1 MEKKVLVKL
10 DNVSKK
16 FDKKYIIKNLSLDI
30 YEGEFLTLLGASGC
44 GKTTILRL
52 ISGLEQVTEGKI
64 YIDEVDVTNL
74 DPTKR
79 EVNTIFQN
87 FALFPHMTVKDNISF
102 GLKMK
107 KINKEEIEKRVKKVI
122 KLVKLEGFE
131 NRYPLELSGGQQQR
145 VAIARGIVM
154 NPKVLLLDE
163 SLCSLDLKLKRQM
176 QIELKKIQKKLGI
189 TFIYVTHDQDEAL
202 TMSDRIV
209 IINKGIIEQKDT
221 PKKIYKNPNTKFVA
235 DFIGESNIFEGKI
248 IYKIDNKC
256 YVQINDDLK
265 LIINDE
271 GYKNKEEVTLMV
283 RPEDIKISEN
293 NLKDSVKGTIEDYIY
308 DGAITKLVVNINNKL
323 KIKVTTFDDTSFEE
337 DEIVYLK
344 FNKDKIVTIEDNKN
358 ERKK

>member
-1 MEKKVLVKL
+1 MNKVLVKL
-10 DNVSKK
+10 ENVSKK
-16 FDKKYIIKNLSLDI
+16 YNDKYIIKNLSLDI
-30 YEGEFLTLLGASGC
+30 YEGEFLTILGPSGC

-52 ISGLEQVTEGKI
+52 ISGLEEVTSGNVF
-64 YIDEVDVTNL
+64 IDDQDVTYI

-87 FALFPHMTVKDNISF
+87 LALFPHMTVKDNVGF

-107 KINKEEIEKRVKKVI
+107 KIPKEEIEKKVKKAL

-131 NRYPLELSGGQQQR
+131 ERLPAQLSGGQQQR

-209 IINKGIIEQKDT
+209 IINKGIIEQNDT
-221 PKKIYKNPNTKFVA
+221 PQNIYKYPKTTFVA
-235 DFIGESNIFEGKI
+235 DFIGESNIIESYITKI
-248 IYKIDNKC
+248 NEEEIEATTLNGMIIKLK
-256 YVQINDDLK
+256 ND
-265 LIINDE
+265 
-271 GYKNKEEVTLMV
+271 KEYELNEKVYLMI
-283 RPEDIKISEN
+283 RPENIKISN
-293 NLKDSVKGTIEDYIY
+293 NVLKDSIPAVVIDNTY
-308 DGAITKLVVNINNKL
+308 DGAITKLVVGIQKDLEL
-323 KIKVTTFDDTSFEE
+323 KVSTNEDNGFEE
-337 DEIVYLK
+337 DDTVYIK
-344 FNKDKIVTIEDNKN
+344 MDKDEIVTIRNTKN
-358 ERKK
+358 EKKK